1 MEEISMGFLIAFLI
15 GVVITAI
22 SLLIISKIPFL
33 GIEVDDVTK
42 ALVAGVV
49 IGILNWALGW
59 MSGSGLLN
67 VLTLGLL
74 WLVVNT
80 IVFGLSA
87 KLVEGFRLRNG
98 IISAILGAIALTF
111 VNSVLFKVLGMV
123 LPAGTIPAL

>member
-1 MEEISMGFLIAFLI
+1 MDFLIPFVI
-15 GVVITAI
+15 GVIVTAL

-33 GIEVDDVTK
+33 GIEVDGVGK

-49 IGILNWALGW
+49 FGILSWLLGW
-59 MSGSGLLN
+59 MAGSKILN

-80 IVFGLSA
+80 IIFGLSA
-87 KLVEGFRLRNG
+87 WLIEGFRLRNG

-111 VNSVLFKVLGMV
+111 VNSILFKILGMIFPTV
-123 LPAGTIPAL
+123 VPGI